1 MIGLFTV
8 TGRQPAAHDP
18 SAGDELPPSG
28 GGADDAGHA
37 SVDWD
42 RLISQLADQPQEDGW
57 VTLQEASS
65 AAGVA
70 LSTLRSWYRAGHV
83 PSRMV
88 AGTHGPQRLVP
99 LDAVLDRAL
108 QSSRA
113 RRQLEHARSLEAEV
127 AELRRRVK
135 VIERHLGLDGAGWPP
150 ALQG

>member
-1 MIGLFTV
+1 MTQ
-8 TGRQPAAHDP
+8 RQPPAHDP
-18 SAGDELPPSG
+18 SADDEPASPAG
-28 GGADDAGHA
+28 PADDAVNA

-42 RLISQLADQPQEDGW
+42 RLISRLAEQPQEDGW

-70 LSTLRSWYRAGHV
+70 RSTLRSWYRAGHV

-127 AELRRRVK
+127 EDLRRRVRAL
-135 VIERHLGLDGAGWPP
+135 ERHLGLDGS
-150 ALQG
+150 

>member
-1 MIGLFTV
+1 MTE
-8 TGRQPAAHDP
+8 RQPPAHGP
-18 SAGDELPPSG
+18 SAGDEFPSPG
-28 GGADDAGHA
+28 GSADDAGHG

-42 RLISQLADQPQEDGW
+42 LLISQLAEQPQEDGW

-70 LSTLRSWYRAGHV
+70 RSTLRSWYRAGHV

-113 RRQLEHARSLEAEV
+113 DRKSTRLNSSH
-127 AELRRRVK
+127 
-135 VIERHLGLDGAGWPP
+135 
-150 ALQG
+150 

>member
-1 MIGLFTV
+1 MTPQ
-8 TGRQPAAHDP
+8 QPPAPGP
-18 SAGDELPPSG
+18 SSDDELPSLG

-70 LSTLRSWYRAGHV
+70 RSTLRSWYRAGHI

-99 LDAVLDRAL
+99 LDAVVDRAL

-113 RRQLEHARSLEAEV
+113 RRQLEHARSLESEV
-127 AELRRRVK
+127 EDLRRRVRA
-135 VIERHLGLDGAGWPP
+135 IERHLGLDGA
-150 ALQG
+150 

>member
-1 MIGLFTV
+1 MTHQ
-8 TGRQPAAHDP
+8 QPPAPGP
-18 SAGDELPPSG
+18 SAGDEVPSPG
-28 GGADDAGHA
+28 GGPGDAGHA

-42 RLISQLADQPQEDGW
+42 LLISQLADQPQEDGW

-70 LSTLRSWYRAGHV
+70 RSTLRSWYRAGHV

-127 AELRRRVK
+127 EELRRRVRA
-135 VIERHLGLDGAGWPP
+135 IERHLGLDGG
-150 ALQG
+150 G